1 MAELL
6 KPANER
12 LSEFK
17 IGPAYDIVNIGLAVE
32 QPSTDQTLVTTDCGE
47 LESGSSHCGHEY
59 GTKLNPDEK
68 KALIEY
74 LKTL

>member
-12 LSEFK
+12 VSEFK

-32 QPSTDQTLVTTDCGE
+32 
-47 LESGSSHCGHEY
+47 
-59 GTKLNPDEK
+59 
-68 KALIEY
+68 
-74 LKTL
+74 